1 LDADFRTTTERRL
14 KDILHQWKDVEYWI
28 KRHEHMG
35 EGVLVA
41 AINELRYAGRMLYGA
56 MVLLSFEKNLDSD
69 KCLKISNKITIAEQ
83 YLVNAQHDLIDAVVI
98 MCTDQLEQVLDQ
110 YRWSDIEAAFPELK
124 DHESR
129 LKSVQETI
137 QRVRR
142 SPDDEINVYL
152 GEGLTFGGQQGNAHD
167 YKKLKHSY

>member
-1 LDADFRTTTERRL
+1 MDADFRTTTERRL
-14 KDILHQWKDVEYWI
+14 KDILHQWKDVAYWI

-41 AINELRYAGRMLYGA
+41 AINELRYAARA

-69 KCLKISNKITIAEQ
+69 KCLKISNKITIAGQ

-110 YRWSDIEAAFPELK
+110 YRVVRYRSSLSRAEKTRER
-124 DHESR
+124 R
-129 LKSVQETI
+129 LKSAGNHSARET
-137 QRVRR
+137 
-142 SPDDEINVYL
+142 
-152 GEGLTFGGQQGNAHD
+152 
-167 YKKLKHSY
+167 